1 MKNESIRVN
10 FTKKAAEQTKKLI
23 KSEKNL
29 RLFLRLYIVGGG
41 CSGFQYGFT
50 LDENKNDDD
59 ITVMREGVTLVIDS
73 LSFQY
78 LKDSEIDY
86 YEDVQKSNFVVRNPS
101 AKNTCGCGSSFSI

>member
-1 MKNESIRVN
+1 
-10 FTKKAAEQTKKLI
+10 
-23 KSEKNL
+23 
-29 RLFLRLYIVGGG
+29 
-41 CSGFQYGFT
+41 
-50 LDENKNDDD
+50 
-59 ITVMREGVTLVIDS
+59 MREGVTLVIDS